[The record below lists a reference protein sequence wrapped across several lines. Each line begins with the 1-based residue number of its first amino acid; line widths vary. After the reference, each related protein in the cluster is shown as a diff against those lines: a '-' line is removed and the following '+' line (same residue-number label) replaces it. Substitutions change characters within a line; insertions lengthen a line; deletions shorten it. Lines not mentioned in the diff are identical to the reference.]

1 MGFYRGPN
9 IVTDQLKFVVDAG
22 SQRSYSGSGTTV
34 NTLVET
40 ISGTL
45 YNGVGFSSANGG
57 AFDFDGVDDYIL
69 FSSIPT
75 GVNPGTD
82 GAFSFG
88 GWINTSNESRFQQWI
103 RLSAYFFYLKTDQSY
118 IRIYYGGT
126 PLDLAFTFSH
136 GEWINL
142 YAVVDRPNDTI
153 RIYKNGIQVAVSTS
167 ATQTGSVGNGNFNIG
182 GVAGERLENLIG
194 PISYYNKALSV
205 AEITQNYNAQKSRFG
220 L

>member
-1 MGFYRGPN
+1 MAYFTGPN
-9 IVTDQLKFVVDAG
+9 IVTDELKFVVDAG

-40 ISGTL
+40 VSGTL

-57 AFDFDGVDDYIL
+57 AFDFDGVDDYIQ

-75 GVNPGTD
+75 GVNPGND

-88 GWINTSNESRFQQWI
+88 GWINTSNESGFQQWI

-118 IRIYYGGT
+118 VRIYYGGT
-126 PLDLAFTFSH
+126 PLDFAFTFSH

-142 YAVVDRPNDTI
+142 YAVVDRPSNTI

-167 ATQTGSVGNGNFNIG
+167 ATATGAVGTGSFNIG
-182 GVAGERLENLIG
+182 GVSGERLENLIG

-205 AEITQNYNAQKSRFG
+205 AEISQNYNAQKSRFG